1 MFGPVSISATFPPV
15 AKDMLIFYYS
25 HYYGSKEEL
34 IEAKT
39 PYIYSNNLNDIKE
52 LFDLNDKRK
61 DFKFLKSAL
70 SNIGV
75 SIPTL
80 YKQYSEIAE
89 ESGVKFLD
97 FNIDHSFGDCIDGF
111 ILVEVEK
118 IKESARQR
126 YIEKE

>member
-1 MFGPVSISATFPPV
+1 MFGPVSLSATFPAV
-15 AKDMLIFYYS
+15 AKDMLIFYYN
-25 HYYGSKEEL
+25 HYYGTNEKL
-34 IEAKT
+34 VEAKT
-39 PYIYSNNLNDIKE
+39 PYQYSNNINDIKE

-89 ESGVKFLD
+89 DNGVKFLD
-97 FNIDHSFGDCIDGF
+97 FNIDTNFADCVDGF

-118 IKESARQR
+118 IKESAKQR

>member
-1 MFGPVSISATFPPV
+1 
-15 AKDMLIFYYS
+15 MLQQVFIDHSS
-25 HYYGSKEEL
+25 HYYGNKEIL

-39 PYIYSNNLNDIKE
+39 PYQYSNNINDIKE
-52 LFDLNDKRK
+52 LFDLNDKKK
-61 DFKFLKSAL
+61 DFKFLKSTLA
-70 SNIGV
+70 NIGI

-89 ESGVKFLD
+89 DGGVKFLD
-97 FNIDHSFGDCIDGF
+97 FNVDHSFGDCIDGF

-126 YIEKE
+126 YIDKE